1 VETVGRFDITDVT
14 EREQYFY
21 ERVGARDMLDMTWP
35 RLFCMS
41 FDAKEGLKPEFY
53 HAQRALSGFVYQIS
67 AEYKISMSSIF
78 KIPGI
83 VAYSVQI
90 PDVPIRFSIHGTGQ
104 CPL

>member
-1 VETVGRFDITDVT
+1 MTCMITYGTIQSVESSDT
-14 EREQYFY
+14 
-21 ERVGARDMLDMTWP
+21 
-35 RLFCMS
+35 
-41 FDAKEGLKPEFY
+41 
-53 HAQRALSGFVYQIS
+53 QRALSGFVYQIS
-67 AEYKISMSSIF
+67 AEYKIGMSSIC